1 MKAAFTL
8 IPSESRRLIAKAVA
22 RMEEVKIAMR
32 KAYII
37 LTGGTTNGFV
47 LQELLGKRTIEPH
60 TFAVGTNTHRLLCV
74 TDPVKRPSIALP
86 VVIHQGKISSKTVT
100 EALEDFHLETV
111 IIKGANAVD
120 PEGNVGVITAGFDGG
135 TVAKVFGT
143 VTSQGLRMI
152 FPVGLEKLI
161 ASVKE
166 AAAWTGAKT
175 LDYSLG
181 ADFGMYCIHN
191 GTVVTEIEALRI
203 LAEVEAK
210 HIASG
215 GVGESAGAVV
225 LIVQGDASKVKKAIQ
240 LIESI
245 KGEPALKGFKGTC
258 ETCRYA
264 CRFAGT
270 KLADLPSWLKD

>member
-8 IPSESRRLIAKAVA
+8 IPSESRRLIAKAVV
-22 RMEEVKIAMR
+22 RMEEVKIAKR

-47 LQELLGKRTIEPH
+47 LQELLGKRNIEPYA
-60 TFAVGTNTHRLLCV
+60 FAVGTNTHRLLCV
-74 TDPVKRPSIALP
+74 TDPDKRPPIALP
-86 VVIHQGKISSKTVT
+86 VVIHQGKISTKTVT
-100 EALEDFHLETV
+100 EALEDFHVETV

-135 TVAKVFGT
+135 TLAKVFGT

-152 FPVGLEKLI
+152 FPVGLEKMI

-166 AAAWTGAKT
+166 ATAWTGAKT
-175 LDYSLG
+175 LDYTLG

-203 LAEVEAK
+203 LTGVEAK

-225 LIVQGDASKVKKAIQ
+225 LIIQGEATKVKKAIQ